1 VTLDIRDLEQRRALS
16 RPAADAKLVQT
27 RESEAALQRLQESAH
42 TVFEA
47 VGKIMPAPERDD
59 SLNAYRVRM
68 LWSLQD
74 QTSLKNSEIWST
86 LAQRPAELD
95 RLETRIADEAMA
107 SAHNSPVLHPV
118 LFQDPSGRKGLE
130 WFGKKSAWM
139 SQFRDQPRL
148 MTEICGEPVDW
159 L

>member
-1 VTLDIRDLEQRRALS
+1 
-16 RPAADAKLVQT
+16 
-27 RESEAALQRLQESAH
+27 
-42 TVFEA
+42 
-47 VGKIMPAPERDD
+47 
-59 SLNAYRVRM
+59 LNAYRVRM

-107 SAHNSPVLHPV
+107 SAHNSPVLHPTLYKDAV
-118 LFQDPSGRKGLE
+118 GRTGLEFVGRKR
-130 WFGKKSAWM
+130 SWM
-139 SQFRDQPRL
+139 EAHRAVPQL
-148 MTEICGEPVDW
+148 MTEINGEPVDW